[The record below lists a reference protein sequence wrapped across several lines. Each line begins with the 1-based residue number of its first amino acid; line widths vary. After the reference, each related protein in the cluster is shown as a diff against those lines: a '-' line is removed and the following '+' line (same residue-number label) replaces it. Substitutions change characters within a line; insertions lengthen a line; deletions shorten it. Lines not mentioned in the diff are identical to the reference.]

1 MRQKASPAMITLV
14 AIILAFV
21 LVLVF
26 IWLWYDLKLKALDT
40 SQEKNISMQIIQN
53 QNPKLT
59 HS

>member
-1 MRQKASPAMITLV
+1 MITLV

-53 QNPKLT
+53 QHPKLT